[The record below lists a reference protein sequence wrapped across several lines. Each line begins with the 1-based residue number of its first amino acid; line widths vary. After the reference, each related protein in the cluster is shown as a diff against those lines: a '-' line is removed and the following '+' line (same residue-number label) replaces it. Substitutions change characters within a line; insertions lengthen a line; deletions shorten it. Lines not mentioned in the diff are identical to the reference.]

1 MSIAALAL
9 IVLATALTVHVATPI
24 VRHYALR
31 IGAVQ
36 HGGTS
41 HGRGTRAHDGAIP
54 NVGGIAIFTGVAL
67 ILAFSVI
74 VFPSV
79 RIAEDAPYLLPIV
92 FGGIVMWFIGL
103 LDDVRELSA
112 LVRFAVQ
119 IAVAVYLSFSGIG
132 IHFVTAF
139 TSSGEYVYI
148 PAALGTIITVLWIVG
163 FTNAFNFIDGLDG
176 LSSGIAVI
184 GAMTLLTVAL
194 GFPERGIAVL
204 LFAIIAGAATGF
216 LRHNSAPARIIMGDS
231 GAYLLG
237 YLLSVVSIVGAVKV
251 TAVVSL
257 FVPVVVLGLP
267 VLNMTQVTFRRIK
280 RGRNP
285 GEASNDHLH
294 DMLRKRSGSRRFPV
308 FVLWGAAS
316 ALAFVGLLLAGISV
330 LQALLTIAIIAL
342 LLGVPTVLRAREA
355 RAEGKADE

>member
-1 MSIAALAL
+1 MSLAVLAL
-9 IVLATALTVHVATPI
+9 IVLTTALTVHFATPI
-24 VRHYALR
+24 VRRLALR

-36 HGGTS
+36 QGGTS
-41 HGRGTRAHDGAIP
+41 HGRGTRAHDGALP
-54 NVGGIAIFTGVAL
+54 NVGGIAILIGIAVASILAVAL
-67 ILAFSVI
+67 I
-74 VFPSV
+74 PGV
-79 RIAEDAPYLLPIV
+79 RTAEDAPYLLPIMI
-92 FGGIVMWFIGL
+92 GAIVMWLIGL
-103 LDDVRELSA
+103 LDDMRELSA

-119 IAVAVYLSFSGIG
+119 IAVAVYLSLNGIG

-139 TSSGEYVYI
+139 TPAGEYVYI
-148 PAALGTIITVLWIVG
+148 PAAIGTVITVLWIVG

-237 YLLSVVSIVGAVKV
+237 YLLSVASIVGAVKV

-257 FVPVVVLGLP
+257 FVPVIVLGLP

-294 DMLRKRSGSRRFPV
+294 DMLRERSGSRRFPV

-316 ALAFVGLLLAGISV
+316 LLAFCGLLLAGISL
-330 LQALLTIAIIAL
+330 LQALLTMLLIAL
-342 LLGVPTVLRAREA
+342 LLSVPTIMRAREA
-355 RAEGKADE
+355 RTEGKNG